1 MGKLNRQATSSV
13 IFIMLYVIYYGCVWY
28 KEKTTP
34 PMPPPPQIP
43 GMPVIENPNLHLYD
57 YILTTLRPKSGFT
70 WTFDYFKESILF
82 LLFLMLI
89 VNIQTYVL
97 FNFSIKDI
105 SRSFDFG
112 QLGITAGIAILSNGL
127 MSLDILAKALKP
139 KFDINKLTN
148 PALTMGVVIF
158 MFWITYI
165 LIWLFRSVFNFVA

>member
-1 MGKLNRQATSSV
+1 MGKLNRQASSSI
-13 IFIMLYVIYYGCVWY
+13 IFIILYFIYYGCVWY
-28 KEKTTP
+28 KEKTSP

-43 GMPVIENPNLHLYD
+43 GMPVIETPNLHLYD

-82 LLFLMLI
+82 LLFLILI
-89 VNIQTYVL
+89 VNIQNYIL

-112 QLGITAGIAILSNGL
+112 QLGITIWIAVLTNCL

-148 PALTMGVVIF
+148 PALTMGVIMV
-158 MFWITYI
+158 MFAITYI
-165 LIWLFRSVFNFVA
+165 LIWLCRSVFNFVA